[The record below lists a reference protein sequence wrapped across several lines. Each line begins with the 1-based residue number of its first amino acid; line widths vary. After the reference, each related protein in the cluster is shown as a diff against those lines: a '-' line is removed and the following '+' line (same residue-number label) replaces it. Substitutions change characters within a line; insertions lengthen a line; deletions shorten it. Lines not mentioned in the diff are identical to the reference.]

1 MGSPITK
8 GEKDFPFILS
18 TNLTSI
24 TSMLSSE
31 IIIFPDSIFVFRII
45 RASFI
50 VLVFSNALQAS
61 FN

>member
-18 TNLTSI
+18 TNFTSI